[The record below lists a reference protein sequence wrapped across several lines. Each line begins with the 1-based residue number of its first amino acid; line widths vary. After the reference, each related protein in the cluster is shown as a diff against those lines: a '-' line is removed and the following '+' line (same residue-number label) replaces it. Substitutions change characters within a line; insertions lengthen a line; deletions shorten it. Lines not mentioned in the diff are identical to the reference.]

1 MCQDIKS
8 SLFSWSFNHWAYS
21 IVQDKWHQQLRC
33 LFINIPSTIRHQT
46 WPPWNTNDQNRL
58 MSLQAYFD
66 FSKTAKYFSASPSF
80 TIVSFPLSLFWN
92 IFSYFDE
99 FWCINKI
106 LSLYYSSDTQK
117 LLPCRT
123 SCLKGIGY
131 IGQIVSNDAY
141 HIINVVVS
149 PCIFGKRFVLLFCT
163 TNEIYIPFLTRL

>member
-1 MCQDIKS
+1 M
-8 SLFSWSFNHWAYS
+8 
-21 IVQDKWHQQLRC
+21 QDKWHQQLIC
-33 LFINIPSTIRHQT
+33 LLINILSTIRHER
-46 WPPWNTNDQNRL
+46 WPPWNTNDQSRL

-66 FSKTAKYFSASPSF
+66 FSMAAKYLIASPLF

-123 SCLKGIGY
+123 SCLKGIRY
-131 IGQIVSNDAY
+131 IGHIVSNDAY
-141 HIINVVVS
+141 HILNAVVS
-149 PCIFGKRFVLLFCT
+149 PCIFKKTICVIILYHKWDLYPLF
-163 TNEIYIPFLTRL
+163 NKIIVSAISQWHLT